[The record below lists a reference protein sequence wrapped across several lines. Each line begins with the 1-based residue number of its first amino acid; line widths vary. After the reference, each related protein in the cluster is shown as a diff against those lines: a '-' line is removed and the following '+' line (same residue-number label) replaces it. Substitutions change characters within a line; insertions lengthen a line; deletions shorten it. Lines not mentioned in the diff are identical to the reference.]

1 MIDAIRASFKKGL
14 PDLDW
19 MDDKTRRAAED
30 KVLFN
35 NWILPQRNHARTGLN
50 NVISRARLAW
60 VSRDNLVN
68 PLFLKGQ
75 RHIWKSLA

>member
-30 KVLFN
+30 KVPSLFEFFDN
-35 NWILPQRNHARTGLN
+35 KTTREQ
-50 NVISRARLAW
+50 VW
-60 VSRDNLVN
+60 VM
-68 PLFLKGQ
+68 
-75 RHIWKSLA
+75 

>member
-35 NWILPQRNHARTGLN
+35 NCILPQR
-50 NVISRARLAW
+50 
-60 VSRDNLVN
+60 
-68 PLFLKGQ
+68 LFSGF
-75 RHIWKSLA
+75 SLRVVLFVVKTT